1 MILYG
6 QLAEDTARWRASGGD
21 RALLYRDVQLAAAA
35 QAARVWAGTRAGT
48 PRWAPARRSSCG
60 PAAGP
65 RLAAGGAGRPWPGS

>member
-1 MILYG
+1 MILHG

-21 RALLYRDVQLAAAA
+21 RALLYRDVQLASAG
-35 QAARVWAGTRAGT
+35 QAARVWAGDPGRY